1 MSFQTVTWGYLL
13 PLTSARTLRVALLVS
28 ALFFAMVLVGR
39 STGLIPEEVLLAL
52 RHGVVVPGIPF
63 GAALLSELAI
73 REGITQRTLLYAL
86 VGPVSRRELI
96 IGRTLL
102 TSAQL
107 ALLGLLAS
115 FALHILSG
123 ASGEGLARE
132 MGAIVVGSVAYTSL
146 FGIIHLV
153 SRRGL
158 VSAIALHVMLD
169 DPIGRLPFSIRM
181 ISPAFHLRTVA
192 GLPDT
197 FQLPISIDA
206 AESGLL
212 ISTLALLVFT
222 GAALAV
228 SARLFERKPLGEL
241 C

>member
-1 MSFQTVTWGYLL
+1 LSLQTVTWGYLL
-13 PLTSARTLRVALLVS
+13 PLTSARTLRLALLAS
-28 ALFFAMVLVGR
+28 AVFFGAVLVGR
-39 STGLIPEEVLLAL
+39 SIGLISAEMLLSL

-86 VGPVSRRELI
+86 IGPVARRELL

-102 TSAQL
+102 TAAQL
-107 ALLGLLAS
+107 AVLGLLAS
-115 FALHILSG
+115 CALQVLSG
-123 ASGEGLARE
+123 ASGEGLGRE
-132 MGAIVVGSVAYTSL
+132 LGAIVVGSVAYTSL

-181 ISPAFHLRTVA
+181 ISPAFHLRTMA
-192 GLPDT
+192 GLEDT

-206 AESGLL
+206 AESGVL
-212 ISTLALLVFT
+212 ISTLALFLLS
-222 GAALAV
+222 GIALAV
-228 SARLFERKPLGEL
+228 SARLFEKKPLGEL